1 MRPTWAEIDLS
12 AIAHNVR
19 EIRRV
24 THPRAEIMAVVK
36 ANAYGHGVLPVAAT
50 ALANGANS
58 LAVAIPEEGALLR
71 EHGISAPILILG
83 LTLPEQAEEVVRF
96 NLMPAV
102 ATWESALALS
112 RAACLAG
119 RPVNIFVKL
128 DTGMHRIGLQHHE
141 AVSFIKRLLT
151 LKGVVLQGLF
161 THYSMSDM
169 RDKDYTFQQFSCFQQ
184 IVEDLYSQGIH
195 VPLKSTANSAAVIDL
210 PDTHR
215 DIVRPGIILYGL
227 APSDE
232 VGAGLSLI
240 PAMQFKTRVIYVKKV
255 PSGSK
260 ISYGGTHTTVQETV
274 IATLPVGY
282 ADGYNRLLSNQGE
295 VLIQG
300 TRCPVVGRVC
310 MDQITVDVTH
320 LPSVSLGEEAVL
332 FGKQGQAEIT
342 IDEIADKLHTIN
354 YEIVC
359 AVSGRVPRIYVH
371 GNEDNK

>member
-36 ANAYGHGVLPVAAT
+36 ANAYGHGVLPVATT

-210 PDTHR
+210 PDTHL

-260 ISYGGTHTTVQETV
+260 ISYGGTHTTSQETV

-332 FGKQGQAEIT
+332 FGKQGRAEIS

-371 GNEDNK
+371 GNDNE